1 MAKPDS
7 NVSSRL
13 IKLVRPERVFSE
25 LHNFASTLLINLILL
40 SEHSRT
46 IFSPLIAILIL
57 KIVKC

>member
-13 IKLVRPERVFSE
+13 IKVVRPERVFSE
-25 LHNFASTLLINLILL
+25 LHNFASTLLINLI
-40 SEHSRT
+40 HSRA

>member
-7 NVSSRL
+7 DVSSRL
-13 IKLVRPERVFSE
+13 IKVVRPERVFFE
-25 LHNFASTLLINLILL
+25 LHNFASTLLINLI
-40 SEHSRT
+40 HSRA